1 MELNK
6 DSLPALAIAALLG
19 TSGGSSLSTYLQSS
33 HLHPE
38 IIREIREVEYEME
51 IERTNLKLADMEDR
65 LVPRDSAEYIATTSK
80 LTHFNQLLQD
90 LKK

>member
-19 TSGGSSLSTYLQSS
+19 TSGGSNLSTYLQSS

-38 IIREIREVEYEME
+38 IIAEIREVEYEME
-51 IERTNLKLADMEDR
+51 IERTNLKLADMEHR